1 MGRIAVLYPQK
12 TEKKKRRKTEE
23 KNLMPVGLIF
33 FAQQNTFDIIQL
45 FKGA

>member
-12 TEKKKRRKTEE
+12 IEKRRKTEE

-33 FAQQNTFDIIQL
+33 FAQ
-45 FKGA
+45 